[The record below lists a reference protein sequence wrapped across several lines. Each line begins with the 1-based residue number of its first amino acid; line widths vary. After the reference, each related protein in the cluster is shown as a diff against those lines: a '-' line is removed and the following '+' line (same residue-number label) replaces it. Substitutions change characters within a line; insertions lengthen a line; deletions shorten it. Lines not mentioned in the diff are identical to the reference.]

1 MSLETLCMQFN
12 NISMMGFDTEYRA
25 TDYLRYQRL
34 IEAFRGLNVEEE
46 EDDEATAV
54 RLLLGLKRTLY

>member
-1 MSLETLCMQFN
+1 MRFENMSVTVC
-12 NISMMGFDTEYRA
+12 DTDDDRA
-25 TDYLRYQRL
+25 SDYLRYQRL

-46 EDDEATAV
+46 EYDEATAV